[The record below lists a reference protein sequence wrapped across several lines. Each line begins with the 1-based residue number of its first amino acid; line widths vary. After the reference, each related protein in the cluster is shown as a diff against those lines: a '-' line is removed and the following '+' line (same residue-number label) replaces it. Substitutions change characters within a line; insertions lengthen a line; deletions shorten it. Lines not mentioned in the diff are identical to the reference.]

1 LEVVYLEDDK
11 LSMEMA
17 IEMAISIA
25 MNSNGYIK
33 TIIMAIKW

>member
-25 MNSNGYIK
+25 MNSNGNIK